1 MKDKTPTPLLII
13 AVVVVLFLMATH
25 TKELNGI
32 LGITAA
38 GGETSI
44 DVGSYHYYEEGA

>member
-13 AVVVVLFLMATH
+13 VVVVILALMATH

-32 LGITAA
+32 PGITAT

-44 DVGSYHYYEEGA
+44 DVGNYHFYSEGA

>member
-25 TKELNGI
+25 TRELNNI
-32 LGITAA
+32 PGITAA

-44 DVGSYHYYEEGA
+44 DVGSYHYYSEGA